1 MKGSRYVVIATLMNV
16 LSPAPA
22 GLLACTWTD
31 LAPGMGGAYQS
42 PDALAD
48 RYVATAGRVL

>member
-48 RYVATAGRVL
+48 RYVAMAGRVL